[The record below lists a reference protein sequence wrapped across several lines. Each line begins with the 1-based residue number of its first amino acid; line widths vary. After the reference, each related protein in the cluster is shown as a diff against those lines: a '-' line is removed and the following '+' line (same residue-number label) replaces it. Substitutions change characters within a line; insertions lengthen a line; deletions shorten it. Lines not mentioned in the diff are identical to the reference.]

1 MNREQKRN
9 AYIAFLTLGALVLI
23 DQVIKIYVKTH
34 FIYGESYDLFGNW
47 FKIYFIENE
56 GMAYGMTL
64 FGGGKVGKLILTFFR
79 IFVSIFGIFYILEII
94 KRNQPVLLLVSL
106 SMVLAGAIGNI
117 IDSVFYGVVFSD
129 INGYIAS
136 WFQGNVVDM
145 FYAPLW
151 EGALP
156 EWLPFWGGQHFVF
169 FAPIWNFA
177 DACIT
182 VGVALMILFQKSF
195 SLPSPSI
202 VFERNPKNSSE
213 SSIQKSEETME
224 SSENS
229 PEGSKNSPKNSENSP
244 ENQTNID

>member
-9 AYIAFLTLGALVLI
+9 AYIAFLTLFGLILI

-34 FIYGESYDLFGNW
+34 FIYGESYDLFGDW

-56 GMAYGMTL
+56 GMAFGMKL
-64 FGGGKVGKLILTFFR
+64 FGGGQIGKLILTFFR
-79 IFVSIFGIFYILEII
+79 ILVSVFGVFYIIEII
-94 KRNQPVLLLVSL
+94 KREQSILLLISL

-117 IDSVFYGVVFSD
+117 IDSVFYGVYFSD

-136 WFQGNVVDM
+136 WFEGHVVDM

-151 EGALP
+151 EGVLP
-156 EWLPFWGGQHFVF
+156 QWFPFWGGEHFVF

-182 VGVALMILFQKSF
+182 VGVALMIIFQKSF

-202 VFERNPKNSSE
+202 VFEKKKSA
-213 SSIQKSEETME
+213 SEEI
-224 SSENS
+224 SA
-229 PEGSKNSPKNSENSP
+229 